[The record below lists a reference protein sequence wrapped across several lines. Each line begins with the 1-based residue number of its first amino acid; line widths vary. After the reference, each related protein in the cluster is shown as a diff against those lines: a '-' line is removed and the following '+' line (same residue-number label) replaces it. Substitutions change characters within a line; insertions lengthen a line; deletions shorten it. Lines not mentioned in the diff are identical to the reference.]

1 MTGYLIRRL
10 LQLVPIL
17 FGASILV
24 FLMMR
29 LLPGDPALQALG
41 GAAASEVTGEQVE
54 ALREEWGLNDPLP
67 VQYVAWLR
75 HAVQGDFGRSTVS
88 RVPARDEII
97 SRFPATLQITLA
109 ALLVSVTLGVSS
121 GLLAAIKP
129 NSVADRGSM
138 VVALLGVCT
147 PSFWLGLMLMLL
159 FSVKLGWLPT
169 FGKGGISHLILPAIT
184 LGAGGAGVIA
194 RLTRSSMLEVLGD
207 DYIRTARSKGLRE
220 SRVVYRH
227 ALKNAVIPVITLIG
241 LEFGFLLSGS
251 VVTETVFS
259 YPGIGLLLITSIQN
273 RDFPIV
279 QGVILLF
286 ALQFVLVNLVVD
298 LVYAWVDPRIAYS

>member
-1 MTGYLIRRL
+1 MTAYVIRRL
-10 LQLVPIL
+10 IQLIPIL
-17 FGASILV
+17 LGASIVV

-67 VQYVAWLR
+67 IQYVHWLT
-75 HAVQGDFGRSTVS
+75 HAAQGDFGRSTIS
-88 RVPARDEII
+88 RVPASDEILN
-97 SRFPATLQITLA
+97 RFPATLQLTIA
-109 ALLVSVTLGVSS
+109 ALVVSIVLGILA
-121 GLLAAIKP
+121 GLLAAIKH
-129 NSVADRGSM
+129 NTMTDRISTII
-138 VVALLGVCT
+138 ALLGICT

-159 FSVKLGWLPT
+159 FSVKLGWFPT
-169 FGKGGISHLILPAIT
+169 FGKGGIEHLVLPGIT
-184 LGAGGAGVIA
+184 LGMGGAGVIA
-194 RLTRSSMLEVLGD
+194 RVTRSSMLEVMSD

-220 SRVVYRH
+220 TTIMYRH
-227 ALKNAVIPVITLIG
+227 ALKNALIPIITLVG

-259 YPGIGLLLITSIQN
+259 FPGIGLLLITSINN

-286 ALQFVLVNLVVD
+286 ALQFVVVNLIVD
-298 LVYAWVDPRIAYS
+298 LIYAWVDPRIAYS

>member
-1 MTGYLIRRL
+1 MTGYIIRRL
-10 LQLVPIL
+10 LQLIPIL
-17 FGASILV
+17 FGASIIV

-67 VQYVAWLR
+67 VQYIAWLR

-97 SRFPATLQITLA
+97 SRFPATLQITIA

-121 GLLAAIKP
+121 GLLAAVKP
-129 NSVADRGSM
+129 NSFLDRTSM
-138 VVALLGVCT
+138 VIALLGICT

-169 FGKGGISHLILPAIT
+169 FGKGGISHLILPAFT
-184 LGAGGAGVIA
+184 LGLGGAGVIA

-220 SRVVYRH
+220 ARVVYRH
-227 ALKNAVIPVITLIG
+227 ALKNAVIPVITLVG

-259 YPGIGLLLITSIQN
+259 YPGIGLLLITSINN

-286 ALQFVLVNLVVD
+286 AVQFVLVNLVVD
-298 LVYAWVDPRIAYS
+298 LLYAWVDPRIAYS